1 MSDTV
6 YIGYVA
12 KTHGLHG
19 VFSIKLIGTKEFCK
33 FCEKIKRIYTN
44 DHFALNI
51 YTTEIN
57 SNIFLKIKTKEI
69 NNREEAKKI
78 LRKEI
83 YIKKGE
89 VLEIDALL
97 AEQNKLVNFQVINT
111 EKKEIGVIKEID
123 YNRTQPIMIIQTK
136 KDHIMAPYVENF
148 ILKIDISNKQLIVD
162 FPEGLIETCSF
173 AD

>member
-1 MSDTV
+1 MSDNI

-19 VFSIKLIGTKEFCK
+19 MFSIKLIGTKEFCE
-33 FCEKIKRIYTN
+33 FCKKIRKIYTY
-44 DHFALNI
+44 DYFEFNI
-51 YTTEIN
+51 QTTEIN

-69 NNREEAKKI
+69 GNREEAKLI

-89 VLEIDALL
+89 VLEIDELIE
-97 AEQNKLVNFQVINT
+97 EQNKFVNFQVINK

-123 YNRTQPIMIIQTK
+123 YNRVQPIMIIKTK
-136 KDHIMAPYVENF
+136 KNNILAPYIENF
-148 ILKIDISNKQLIVD
+148 ILKKDMRNKQITVD
-162 FPEGLIETCSF
+162 FPDGLIETCAF
-173 AD
+173 DD

>member
-1 MSDTV
+1 MSGTI

-19 VFSIKLIGTKEFCK
+19 IFSIKLIGTKKFCE
-33 FCEKIKRIYTN
+33 FCEKIKKIYTA
-44 DHFALNI
+44 DHFELNI
-51 YTTEIN
+51 QTIKIN

-69 NNREEAKKI
+69 NNREEAKTL

-89 VLEIDALL
+89 VPEIDELI

-136 KDHIMAPYVENF
+136 KEHIMAPYVENF
-148 ILKIDISNKQLIVD
+148 ILKIDITNKQLIVD
-162 FPEGLIETCSF
+162 FPDGLIETCSF
-173 AD
+173 VD